1 MPTLNESARRLPS
14 RPRAVAIAVALTT
27 GAFAAVA
34 QTVPA
39 APAAGASAPE
49 TQLPA
54 VRATAAAETA
64 TSPVQGYRAKRA
76 ATATKT
82 DTPLKETPQSVTVVT
97 RDAIVDQGATTT
109 QDALNYAAGVRS
121 DAYGLDSRSD
131 GVRIRGF
138 YPDEYLDGLRK
149 NFDYYTSNART
160 EVYTLERIEVLRGPA
175 AMLYGQGSTGGVVNM
190 VSKRPQAETAGEV
203 GMSYGSWDRRQV
215 NADLTGSITQ
225 DGEWMYRLIGVARN
239 ADTQVDHVRDD
250 RYVLAPSLTW
260 QPSAATSL
268 TLQALKQ
275 RDLSGST
282 SQFLPW
288 SGVLTPNPNGQL
300 PTNTFIGDPNWDRY
314 DTDRESVGWLFEHR
328 LNDTWQLRQNTRYT
342 KTKNDY
348 RSMYGDSFTNPGGW
362 VIPGDRMIGRYASGS
377 ETTTKLLTFDQ
388 NALGTFESNGV
399 KHELLGG
406 ADYARYRKTGQ
417 SAFDYPDYLT
427 GGGVPPID
435 AYNPIPPAYT
445 PPSFSPFAAS
455 VIEQVGLYVQEQAR
469 IDSLL
474 LTAGLR
480 FDHVRNATDGDYER
494 SDHAFSKRFGV
505 MYLLP
510 AGWAPFISYSES
522 FAPVGNQNGQTGFAP
537 THGKQWETGVKWEP
551 EGSSTSFNIA
561 LFDTRETG
569 QLVYDPGTNLYS
581 QAGEG
586 KVAGIEVELK
596 TSPTR
601 QFDVIANYTYTNVRD
616 GVTEEVPQNQASA
629 WGKYRFALGDVQGF
643 WFGAGARYISAFND
657 GAAPTV
663 PSVTLYDM
671 GLGWSNRSWRAALN
685 ITNLTDEVYVSTC
698 LRRGDCWFGARRN
711 AIASLTYLW

>member
-1 MPTLNESARRLPS
+1 MPTLNESARRFPS
-14 RPRAVAIAVALTT
+14 HPRAVAIAVALTT

-34 QTVPA
+34 QTAPA
-39 APAAGASAPE
+39 APAASASAPE

-97 RDAIVDQGATTT
+97 RDAFVDQGATTT

-190 VSKRPQAETAGEV
+190 VSKRPQAETAGEI
-203 GMSYGSWDRRQV
+203 GISYGSWDRRQV
-215 NADLTGSITQ
+215 NADLTGALTQ
-225 DGEWMYRLIGVARN
+225 DGQWLYRLIGVARN
-239 ADTQVDHVRDD
+239 ADTQVDYVRDD
-250 RYVLAPSLTW
+250 RYLLAPSLTW
-260 QPSAATSL
+260 QPNAATSL
-268 TLQALKQ
+268 TLQALVQ
-275 RDLSGST
+275 RDRSGST

-288 SGVLTPNPNGQL
+288 SGVLTPNPNGTL

-314 DTDRESVGWLFEHR
+314 DTDRESFGWLFEHR
-328 LNDTWQLRQNTRYT
+328 LNDRWSLRQNARYT
-342 KTKNDY
+342 VTDVDY
-348 RSMYGDSFTNPGGW
+348 RSLYGDSFST
-362 VIPGDRMIGRYASGS
+362 PGDWDQDMVNKRMLGRYASGS
-377 ETTTKLLTFDQ
+377 QTKTKLLTLDQ
-388 NALGTFESNGV
+388 SALGQFESGGV
-399 KHELLGG
+399 QHELLGG
-406 ADYARYRKTGQ
+406 LDYSRYRKTGA
-417 SAFDYPDYLT
+417 SAFEDSST
-427 GGGVPPID
+427 VPLID
-435 AYNPIPPAYT
+435 AYNPVYPNYT
-445 PPSFSPFAAS
+445 PPDFFPNAAS

-469 IDSLL
+469 IAERVL

-480 FDHVRNATDGDYER
+480 FDHVRNGTDGDYER
-494 SDHAFSKRFGV
+494 NDHAFSKRFGA
-505 MYLLP
+505 MYLFP
-510 AGWAPFISYSES
+510 SGWSPFISYSES
-522 FAPVGNQNGQTGFAP
+522 FAPVANQNGQMFAP
-537 THGKQWETGVKWEP
+537 TYGKQWETGVKWEP
-551 EGSSTSFNIA
+551 TGGSTAFNLA
-561 LFDTRETG
+561 LFDVRETG
-569 QLVYDPGTNLYS
+569 QLVWEPSTNTYS
-581 QAGEG
+581 QSGEG
-586 KVAGIEVELK
+586 KVAGVELELK

-601 QFDVIANYTYTNVRD
+601 QFDVVANYTYTNVRD

-629 WGKYRFALGDVQGF
+629 WGKYRFALGELGGF
-643 WFGAGARYISAFND
+643 WVGAGVRYLSAFHD

-671 GLGWSNRSWRAALN
+671 GLGWNSKNWRAALN